1 MLRARLPNVALNWLR
16 DIMYPPGKTVV
27 MATSQAA
34 MVNLAM
40 ALAHGDLPTG
50 KIHTDDLWSACA
62 DRANARLET
71 VANHADMQDFVPYE
85 FRNAHKFKNVAQTKP
100 YVFSGSTATAY
111 DRGLEL
117 KRVVRNDMLP
127 LLLAVCRRLG
137 FVSRDGHIVI
147 PSGHQLPELLNA
159 FNEALFVLDQKKKK
173 EAKDKAAEKLKRQDD
188 VKSPA
193 KSGVQGEGEQT
204 HWPL

>member
-1 MLRARLPNVALNWLR
+1 
-16 DIMYPPGKTVV
+16 
-27 MATSQAA
+27 
-34 MVNLAM
+34 
-40 ALAHGDLPTG
+40 
-50 KIHTDDLWSACA
+50 
-62 DRANARLET
+62 

>member
-1 MLRARLPNVALNWLR
+1 MALNWLR
-16 DIMYPPGKTVV
+16 NIMYPQGKTVV
-27 MATSQAA
+27 MATSQTA

-111 DRGLEL
+111 
-117 KRVVRNDMLP
+117 VSNSS
-127 LLLAVCRRLG
+127 ASFATTCCRRCSLC
-137 FVSRDGHIVI
+137 
-147 PSGHQLPELLNA
+147 
-159 FNEALFVLDQKKKK
+159 
-173 EAKDKAAEKLKRQDD
+173 AAGWG
-188 VKSPA
+188 SF
-193 KSGVQGEGEQT
+193 QGMVT
-204 HWPL
+204 S

>member
-137 FVSRDGHIVI
+137 FVSRDGHSVI

-159 FNEALFVLDQKKKK
+159 FNEALFVHDQKKKK
-173 EAKDKAAEKLKRQDD
+173 R
-188 VKSPA
+188 
-193 KSGVQGEGEQT
+193 GEGQGGGKAQT
-204 HWPL
+204 PGRRQEPGPERGSRKR